1 MKEKRK
7 TYDQTTVHRCL
18 SCKFW
23 VVVGRGYDV
32 ALVIDGGCCL
42 PYVHVTYIL
51 NRQLIGIKF

>member
-7 TYDQTTVHRCL
+7 TYAQTMARRHL

-23 VVVGRGYDV
+23 VIVGHGYDV

-42 PYVHVTYIL
+42 PVVFHTYM
-51 NRQLIGIKF
+51 

>member
-23 VVVGRGYDV
+23 VVVGHGYDV
-32 ALVIDGGCCL
+32 VLVIDGGCCL
-42 PYVHVTYIL
+42 PYVHVMYI
-51 NRQLIGIKF
+51 RTK